1 MPTRL
6 DPDQIGETI
15 ARLCQRVESRFPG
28 SGLAGVGRDLSDIA
42 RLTKERI
49 VWIGRP
55 ILGLR
60 VAVALVIA
68 LIGAGL
74 VITATALKPPNEPLK
89 LVEFVQG
96 LESGIN
102 DVLLVGAAIFFLVT
116 AERRIKRRRAL
127 ATINELRAIA
137 HLIDMHQLTKDPE
150 WVLGRGEETGVLP
163 PRQMS
168 RFELSRYLD
177 YCSEMLSLTS
187 KIAALYIQD
196 FDDEDALAAVNE
208 VEDLTTGH
216 VHMVVHSPVARDVA
230 DLSRHQSPRTTSR
243 DRLPARPRLPRKTGW

>member
-15 ARLCQRVESRFPG
+15 ERLCQRIEARFPA
-28 SGLAGVGRDLSDIA
+28 SGLSGVARDLSEIA
-42 RLTKERI
+42 GLTKERI

-60 VAVALVIA
+60 VAVALLISLIA
-68 LIGAGL
+68 AGL
-74 VITATALKPPNEPLK
+74 FVTATALKTPNEPLK

-102 DVLLVGAAIFFLVT
+102 DILLVGAAVFFLVT

-127 ATINELRAIA
+127 STINELRAIA

-150 WVLGRGEETGVLP
+150 WVLGRGEQTGVLP

-177 YCSEMLSLTS
+177 YCSEMLSLTG
-187 KIAALYIQD
+187 KVAALYIQD
-196 FDDEDALAAVNE
+196 FDDEVALAAVNE
-208 VEDLTTGH
+208 VEDLTTG
-216 VHMVVHSPVARDVA
+216 
-230 DLSRHQSPRTTSR
+230 LSRKIWQKLMILLTQ
-243 DRLPARPRLPRKTGW
+243 PASDPVG